1 MWCESAYN
9 VLRYLHRNFFL
20 LPEEMQESVSRI
32 FEEMWIKE
40 HDFRECFVP
49 NMCQY
54 LMHQASQRTKHFN
67 GYMKRMYSSYL
78 DFNNRNAIRDSFKLI
93 DFSSTQSNDLK
104 FLIIESFSIP
114 QFVTNPN
121 GKRILSLFIHFFIL
135 IYRFFTLTPS
145 FPVAC
150 FHSLQTCLLSL
161 SNSLVRTWG
170 DIIIASDLACEDEEY
185 DLFMIIQ

>member
-1 MWCESAYN
+1 
-9 VLRYLHRNFFL
+9 
-20 LPEEMQESVSRI
+20 MQESVSRI
-32 FEEMWIKE
+32 FEEMWNKE
-40 HDFRECFVP
+40 HDFRDCFVP

-54 LMHQASQRTKHFN
+54 LMHQALQQTKHFN
-67 GYMKRMYSSYL
+67 GYMKRMYCFYL
-78 DFNNRNAIRDSFKLI
+78 DFIKRNAIRDSFKLI

-104 FLIIESFSIP
+104 YLIIESFSIP

-121 GKRILSLFIHFFIL
+121 GKRILSLFIHFLIL

-185 DLFMIIQ
+185 ESLMIIQ